1 MVTPKVPDTPEPVH
15 LHEEDKFMSLPWE
28 LPTHFPSLFI
38 SLLEVPL
45 LFHVRLSLGEHE
57 THCQLEILID
67 NDNLAL

>member
-1 MVTPKVPDTPEPVH
+1 
-15 LHEEDKFMSLPWE
+15 MSLPWE
-28 LPTHFPSLFI
+28 FPSHFPSLFI

>member
-1 MVTPKVPDTPEPVH
+1 MVTPSPEPVH
-15 LHEEDKFMSLPWE
+15 LHEEDYFMSLPWE
-28 LPTHFPSLFI
+28 FPSLSPSPII
-38 SLLEVPL
+38 SLLEVPH